1 MRIQAIDPGTFK
13 SATVLY
19 DSKKKEIVKFEIT
32 ENYNLPIYFA
42 ANIYVIE
49 MVASYGMPVGKEVF
63 DTVLFI
69 GRLVERINTV
79 NKDCKLVYR
88 KDIKMHLCGSMKAK
102 DSNIRQALIDKLG
115 GPGTKKNP
123 GKTYGI
129 SKDLWSALA
138 IAVYYE
144 EVYKNEQNNIP

>member
-1 MRIQAIDPGTFK
+1 MRIQAIDPGTHK

-19 DSKKKEIVKFEIT
+19 DSDKKEIVQFLII
-32 ENYNLPIYFA
+32 ENEDFPIYRA
-42 ANIYVIE
+42 DKVAVE

-63 DTVLFI
+63 ETVLFI
-69 GRLVERINTV
+69 GRLIERFKLI

-88 KDIKMHLCGSMKAK
+88 KDIKLHLCGSMKAK

-115 GPGTKKNP
+115 EPGTKKNP

-144 EVYKNEQNNIP
+144 EVFGKI